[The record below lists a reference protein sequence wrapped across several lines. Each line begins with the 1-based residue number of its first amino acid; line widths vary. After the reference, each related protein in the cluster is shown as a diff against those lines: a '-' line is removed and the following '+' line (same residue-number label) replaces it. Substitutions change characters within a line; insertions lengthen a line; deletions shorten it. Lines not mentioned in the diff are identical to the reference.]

1 MANKSASPIYKRI
14 NSMDHLPIF
23 VNIRKKP
30 CIVIGGGDIALRKI
44 NLLLKAKAKVYC
56 LSPVFC
62 KGIKNLSKDGH
73 ITLINKS
80 FDQTDI
86 KDYSIII
93 AATDDKSVN
102 SLISSIA
109 QDKKIPVNVVD
120 SPELSSFIMP
130 SIVDRS
136 PLIIAVSS
144 SGKAPVLSRIIRA
157 KLETVI
163 PSAYG
168 TLAEIA
174 GEYRQKVKERF
185 LKIKDRRAFW
195 EATLSGVI
203 AEKVF
208 SGRITEAKEDIQRQL
223 DESVEMDLGEV
234 YLVGAGP
241 GDPDLLTFKALRLI
255 QQADVVL
262 YDRLV
267 SKGVMELVRRD
278 SQLIYVGKKGGS
290 DKSTKQV
297 DINDQLVELAKSGK
311 RVCRLKG
318 GDPFIFG
325 RGGEEIES
333 LSEHGIPFQVVPGI
347 TAALGCSSYAGIPL
361 THRDY
366 SQSCRF
372 VTAHLKNGTTNL
384 PWEEFIIDQQTIVFY
399 MALSGASYICE
410 KLMEYG
416 MDKDM
421 PIAIIEK
428 GTMPEQKVYISSLT
442 ELPDLL
448 EKEDIQ
454 APTLMIVGEV
464 VKLNEKLNWYG
475 N

>member
-1 MANKSASPIYKRI
+1 ME
-14 NSMDHLPIF
+14 HLPIF
-23 VNIRKKP
+23 INIKQKP
-30 CIVIGGGDIALRKI
+30 TLVVGGGDIALRKI
-44 NLLLKAKAKVYC
+44 NLLLKAQAKVDC
-56 LSPVFC
+56 LSPLFC
-62 KGIKNLSKDGH
+62 EDINNLFKDGQ
-73 ITLINKS
+73 ITLIKKS
-80 FDQTDI
+80 FEHTDI
-86 KDYSIII
+86 KDYSVII
-93 AATDDKSVN
+93 AATDDSSVN
-102 SLISSIA
+102 SSISSIA
-109 QDKKIPVNVVD
+109 HDKRIPVNVVD
-120 SPELSSFIMP
+120 SPDLSSFIMP

-136 PLIIAVSS
+136 PVIIAVSS
-144 SGKAPVLSRIIRA
+144 AGKAPVLARIIRA

-168 TLAEIA
+168 ILAEIA
-174 GEYRQKVKERF
+174 GEYRQRVKDRF
-185 LKIKDRRAFW
+185 SKIKDRRAFW
-195 EATLSGVI
+195 ETTFSGVI

-208 SGRITEAKEDIQRQL
+208 SGRISEAKDDIEKQL
-223 DESVEMDLGEV
+223 NDSVEMELGEV

-278 SQLIYVGKKGGS
+278 SELIYVGKKGGS
-290 DKSTKQV
+290 DKSTRQA
-297 DINDQLVELAKSGK
+297 DINDQLVTLAKSGK

-333 LSEHGIPFQVVPGI
+333 LSENGIPFQVVPGI
-347 TAALGCSSYAGIPL
+347 TAASGCSSYAGIPL

-399 MALSGASYICE
+399 MALSGANYICE
-410 KLMEYG
+410 KLLEHG

-442 ELPDLL
+442 ELPNLIA
-448 EKEDIQ
+448 KEDIH

-475 N
+475 T

>member
-1 MANKSASPIYKRI
+1 
-14 NSMDHLPIF
+14 MDHLPIF
-23 VNIRKKP
+23 INVRQNP
-30 CIVIGGGDIALRKI
+30 CLVIGGGDIAFRKI
-44 NLLLKAKAKVYC
+44 NLLIKAQAKVDC
-56 LSPVFC
+56 LSPLFC
-62 KGIKNLSKDGH
+62 EGITNLSQNGDVN
-73 ITLINKS
+73 LIQKRFES
-80 FDQTDI
+80 DDI
-86 KDYSIII
+86 KDYAIII
-93 AATDDKSVN
+93 ASTDDSSVN
-102 SLISSIA
+102 ALISKSA
-109 QDKKIPVNVVD
+109 KKARIPVNVVD

-136 PLIIAVSS
+136 PVIIAVSS
-144 SGKAPVLSRIIRA
+144 AGKAPVLS
-157 KLETVI
+157 
-163 PSAYG
+163 S
-168 TLAEIA
+168 EI
-174 GEYRQKVKERF
+174 E
-185 LKIKDRRAFW
+185 
-195 EATLSGVI
+195 
-203 AEKVF
+203 
-208 SGRITEAKEDIQRQL
+208 
-223 DESVEMDLGEV
+223 LGEV

-278 SQLIYVGKKGGS
+278 SELIYVGKKGGS
-290 DKSTKQV
+290 QESTRQI

-347 TAALGCSSYAGIPL
+347 TAASGCSSYAGIPL

-384 PWEEFIIDQQTIVFY
+384 PWDEFVIDQQTIVFY
-399 MALSGASYICE
+399 MALSGANYICQ
-410 KLMEYG
+410 KLMEHG

-442 ELPDLL
+442 KLPDLL
-448 EKEDIQ
+448 ATEDIH

-475 N
+475 T

>member
-1 MANKSASPIYKRI
+1 
-14 NSMDHLPIF
+14 
-23 VNIRKKP
+23 
-30 CIVIGGGDIALRKI
+30 
-44 NLLLKAKAKVYC
+44 
-56 LSPVFC
+56 
-62 KGIKNLSKDGH
+62 
-73 ITLINKS
+73 
-80 FDQTDI
+80 
-86 KDYSIII
+86 
-93 AATDDKSVN
+93 
-102 SLISSIA
+102 
-109 QDKKIPVNVVD
+109 
-120 SPELSSFIMP
+120 
-130 SIVDRS
+130 
-136 PLIIAVSS
+136 
-144 SGKAPVLSRIIRA
+144 
-157 KLETVI
+157 
-163 PSAYG
+163 
-168 TLAEIA
+168 
-174 GEYRQKVKERF
+174 F

-195 EATLSGVI
+195 EATFSGVI

-208 SGRITEAKEDIQRQL
+208 SGRIKEAKADIEKQL
-223 DESVEMDLGEV
+223 IDSVEMNLGEV

-278 SQLIYVGKKGGS
+278 SELIYVGKKGGS
-290 DKSTKQV
+290 DKSTRQI
-297 DINDQLVELAKSGK
+297 DINALLVDLAKSGK

-347 TAALGCSSYAGIPL
+347 TAASGCSSYAGIPL
-361 THRDY
+361 THRDF

-372 VTAHLKNGTTNL
+372 VTAHLKDGTTNL
-384 PWEEFIIDQQTIVFY
+384 PWEEFIVEQQTIVFY

-410 KLMEYG
+410 QLIAHG
-416 MDKDM
+416 MREEM

-428 GTMPEQKVYISSLT
+428 GTMPEQKVYITSLKD
-442 ELPDLL
+442 LPDLL
-448 EKEDIQ
+448 IKEDIN

-464 VKLNEKLNWYG
+464 VSLNEKLSWYG

>member
-1 MANKSASPIYKRI
+1 ME
-14 NSMDHLPIF
+14 HLPIF
-23 VNIRKKP
+23 INIKQKP
-30 CIVIGGGDIALRKI
+30 TLVVGGGDIALRKI
-44 NLLLKAKAKVYC
+44 NLLLKAQAKVDC
-56 LSPVFC
+56 LSPLFC
-62 KGIKNLSKDGH
+62 EDINSLFKEGH

-80 FDQTDI
+80 FEQTDI
-86 KDYSIII
+86 KDYSVII
-93 AATDDKSVN
+93 AATDDSSVN
-102 SLISSIA
+102 SSISSIA
-109 QDKKIPVNVVD
+109 HDKRIPVNVVD
-120 SPELSSFIMP
+120 SPDLSSFIMP

-136 PLIIAVSS
+136 PVIIAVSS
-144 SGKAPVLSRIIRA
+144 AGKAPVLARIIRA

-168 TLAEIA
+168 ILAEIA
-174 GEYRQKVKERF
+174 GDYRQKAKDRF
-185 LKIKDRRAFW
+185 SKIKDRRAFW
-195 EATLSGVI
+195 EATFSGVI

-208 SGRITEAKEDIQRQL
+208 SGRISEAKDDIEKQL
-223 DESVEMDLGEV
+223 NDSVEMELGEV

-278 SQLIYVGKKGGS
+278 SELIYVGKKGGS
-290 DKSTKQV
+290 DKSTRQA
-297 DINDQLVELAKSGK
+297 DINDQLVTLAKSGK

-333 LSEHGIPFQVVPGI
+333 LSENGIPFQVVPGI
-347 TAALGCSSYAGIPL
+347 TAASGCSSYAGIPL

-399 MALSGASYICE
+399 MALSGANYICE
-410 KLMEYG
+410 KLLEHG

-442 ELPDLL
+442 ELPNLIA
-448 EKEDIQ
+448 KEDIH

>member
-1 MANKSASPIYKRI
+1 
-14 NSMDHLPIF
+14 MDHLPIF
-23 VNIRKKP
+23 INVRQNP
-30 CIVIGGGDIALRKI
+30 CLVIGGGDIALRKI
-44 NLLLKAKAKVYC
+44 NLLIKAQAKVDC
-56 LSPVFC
+56 LSPLFC
-62 KGIKNLSKDGH
+62 EGITNLSQSGDVN
-73 ITLINKS
+73 LIQKRFES
-80 FDQTDI
+80 DDI
-86 KDYSIII
+86 KDYAIII
-93 AATDDKSVN
+93 ASTDDSSVN
-102 SLISSIA
+102 ALISKSA
-109 QDKKIPVNVVD
+109 KKARIPVNVVD

-136 PLIIAVSS
+136 PVIIAVSS
-144 SGKAPVLSRIIRA
+144 AGKAPVLSRMIRA

-168 TLAEIA
+168 VLAEIA
-174 GEYRQKVKERF
+174 GEYRQKVKDRF
-185 LKIKDRRAFW
+185 SKIKDRRAFW
-195 EATLSGVI
+195 EFIFSGVI

-208 SGRITEAKEDIQRQL
+208 SGRINEAKNDIDKQL
-223 DESVEMDLGEV
+223 KQASQMELGEV

-278 SQLIYVGKKGGS
+278 SELIYVGKKGGS
-290 DKSTKQV
+290 QESTRQI

-347 TAALGCSSYAGIPL
+347 TAASGCSSYAGIPL

-384 PWEEFIIDQQTIVFY
+384 PWDEFVIDQQTIVFY
-399 MALSGASYICE
+399 MALSGANYICQ
-410 KLMEYG
+410 KLMEHG

-442 ELPDLL
+442 KLPDLL
-448 EKEDIQ
+448 ATEDIH

-475 N
+475 T

>member
-1 MANKSASPIYKRI
+1 ME
-14 NSMDHLPIF
+14 HLPIF
-23 VNIRKKP
+23 INLKQKP
-30 CIVIGGGDIALRKI
+30 VLVVGGGDIALRKI
-44 NLLLKAKAKVYC
+44 NLLIKAQASVNC
-56 LSPVFC
+56 LSPLFC
-62 KGIKNLSKDGH
+62 DGIASLSADKSVNLIQKIFEPDDIKN
-73 ITLINKS
+73 
-80 FDQTDI
+80 
-86 KDYSIII
+86 YSIII
-93 AATDDKSVN
+93 ASTDDSLVN
-102 SLISSIA
+102 SSISELA
-109 QDKKIPVNVVD
+109 KKANIPVNVVD

-136 PLIIAVSS
+136 PVIIAVSS
-144 SGKAPVLSRIIRA
+144 AGKAPVLARIIRA

-168 TLAEIA
+168 LLAEIA
-174 GEYRQKVKERF
+174 GEYRQKVKNRF
-185 LKIKDRRAFW
+185 SNIKDRRAFW
-195 EATLSGVI
+195 ESAFSGVI

-208 SGRITEAKEDIQRQL
+208 SGRINEARGDIEEQL
-223 DESVEMDLGEV
+223 ENSVEIDLGEV

-278 SQLIYVGKKGGS
+278 SELIYVGKKGGS
-290 DKSTKQV
+290 DESTRQE
-297 DINDQLVELAKSGK
+297 DINEQLVKLAKSGK

-347 TAALGCSSYAGIPL
+347 TAASGCSSYAGIPL

-384 PWEEFIIDQQTIVFY
+384 PWEEFVIDQQTIVFY
-399 MALSGASYICE
+399 MALSGANYICQ
-410 KLMEYG
+410 KLMEHG
-416 MDKDM
+416 MDKNM

-442 ELPDLL
+442 KLPDLL
-448 EKEDIQ
+448 AKENIH

-475 N
+475 D

>member
-1 MANKSASPIYKRI
+1 
-14 NSMDHLPIF
+14 MDHLPIF
-23 VNIRKKP
+23 INIRKKP

-44 NLLLKAKAKVYC
+44 NLLLKAQAKVDC
-56 LSPVFC
+56 LSPSFSR
-62 KGIKNLSKDGH
+62 GIKKLSKNAQ
-73 ITLINKS
+73 IRLINKS
-80 FDQTDI
+80 FEETDI

-93 AATDDKSVN
+93 AATDDSSVN
-102 SLISSIA
+102 SSISAIA
-109 QDKKIPVNVVD
+109 LDKKIPVNVVD

-168 TLAEIA
+168 ILADIA
-174 GEYRQKVKERF
+174 GEYRQKVKDRF
-185 LKIKDRRAFW
+185 STIKDRRIFW
-195 EATLSGVI
+195 EAVFSGVI

-208 SGRITEAKEDIQRQL
+208 SGRISEAKEDIQRQL
-223 DESVEMDLGEV
+223 DDSVEMDLGEV

-278 SQLIYVGKKGGS
+278 SELIYVGKKGGS

-347 TAALGCSSYAGIPL
+347 TAASGCSSYAGIPL

-399 MALSGASYICE
+399 MALSGANYICE

-428 GTMPEQKVYISSLT
+428 GTMPEQKVYISSLI

-448 EKEDIQ
+448 EREDIH

>member
-1 MANKSASPIYKRI
+1 ME
-14 NSMDHLPIF
+14 HLPIF
-23 VNIRKKP
+23 INIKQKP
-30 CIVIGGGDIALRKI
+30 TLVVGGGDIALRKI
-44 NLLLKAKAKVYC
+44 NLLLKAKAKVDC
-56 LSPVFC
+56 LSPLFC
-62 KGIKNLSKDGH
+62 EDINTLFKDGY
-73 ITLINKS
+73 IKLIKKS
-80 FDQTDI
+80 FEQADI
-86 KDYSIII
+86 KDYSVII
-93 AATDDKSVN
+93 AATDDSSVN

-109 QDKKIPVNVVD
+109 HDKRIPVNVVD
-120 SPELSSFIMP
+120 SPALSSFIMP

-136 PLIIAVSS
+136 PVIIAVSS
-144 SGKAPVLSRIIRA
+144 AGKAPVLARIIRA

-163 PSAYG
+163 PSSYG
-168 TLAEIA
+168 ILAEIA
-174 GEYRQKVKERF
+174 GEYRQRVKDRF
-185 LKIKDRRAFW
+185 SQIKERRAFW
-195 EATLSGVI
+195 ETAFSGVI

-208 SGRITEAKEDIQRQL
+208 SGRINEAKDDIEKQL
-223 DESVEMDLGEV
+223 NDSVEMDLGEV

-278 SQLIYVGKKGGS
+278 SELIYVGKKGGS
-290 DKSTKQV
+290 DKSTRQS
-297 DINDQLVELAKSGK
+297 DINDQLVKLAQSGK

-333 LSEHGIPFQVVPGI
+333 LSENGIPFQVVPGI
-347 TAALGCSSYAGIPL
+347 TAASGCSSYAGIPL

-372 VTAHLKNGTTNL
+372 VTAHLKNGKTNL
-384 PWEEFIIDQQTIVFY
+384 PWDEFIVDQQTIVFY
-399 MALSGASYICE
+399 MALTGANYICE
-410 KLMEYG
+410 KLMEHG
-416 MDKDM
+416 MHKDM
-421 PIAIIEK
+421 PIAIIER
-428 GTMPEQKVYISSLT
+428 GTMPKQKVYISSLT
-442 ELPDLL
+442 KLPDLL
-448 EKEDIQ
+448 AKEDIH

>member
-1 MANKSASPIYKRI
+1 ME
-14 NSMDHLPIF
+14 HLPIF
-23 VNIRKKP
+23 INIKQKP
-30 CIVIGGGDIALRKI
+30 TLVVGGGDIALRKI
-44 NLLLKAKAKVYC
+44 NLLLKAKAKVDC
-56 LSPVFC
+56 LSPLFC
-62 KGIKNLSKDGH
+62 EDINTLFKDGY
-73 ITLINKS
+73 IKLIKKS
-80 FDQTDI
+80 FEQADI
-86 KDYSIII
+86 KDYSVII
-93 AATDDKSVN
+93 AATDDSLVN

-109 QDKKIPVNVVD
+109 HDKRIPVNVVD
-120 SPELSSFIMP
+120 SPALSSFIIP

-136 PLIIAVSS
+136 PVIIAVSS
-144 SGKAPVLSRIIRA
+144 AGKAPVLARIIRA

-163 PSAYG
+163 PSSYG
-168 TLAEIA
+168 ILAEIA
-174 GEYRQKVKERF
+174 GEYRQRV
-185 LKIKDRRAFW
+185 KDRFSQIRDRRTFW
-195 EATLSGVI
+195 EATFSGVI

-208 SGRITEAKEDIQRQL
+208 SGRINEAKNDIEKQL
-223 DESVEMDLGEV
+223 NDSVEMELGEV

-278 SQLIYVGKKGGS
+278 SELIYVGKKGGS
-290 DKSTKQV
+290 DKSTRQV
-297 DINDQLVELAKSGK
+297 DINNQLVELAKSGK

-333 LSEHGIPFQVVPGI
+333 LSEHNIPFQVVPGI
-347 TAALGCSSYAGIPL
+347 TAASGCSSYAGIPL

-372 VTAHLKNGTTNL
+372 VTAHLKDGTTDL
-384 PWEEFIIDQQTIVFY
+384 PWDELIVDQQTIVFY
-399 MALSGASYICE
+399 MALSGANYICE
-410 KLMEYG
+410 KLMEHG
-416 MDKDM
+416 MNKDM

-448 EKEDIQ
+448 AKEDIH

>member
-1 MANKSASPIYKRI
+1 ME
-14 NSMDHLPIF
+14 HLPIF
-23 VNIRKKP
+23 INIKQKP
-30 CIVIGGGDIALRKI
+30 TLVVGGGDIALRKI
-44 NLLLKAKAKVYC
+44 NLLLKAKAKVDC
-56 LSPVFC
+56 LSPLFC
-62 KGIKNLSKDGH
+62 EDINTLFKDGY
-73 ITLINKS
+73 IKLIKKS
-80 FDQTDI
+80 FEQADI
-86 KDYSIII
+86 KDYSVII
-93 AATDDKSVN
+93 AATDDSLVN

-109 QDKKIPVNVVD
+109 HDKRIPVNVVD
-120 SPELSSFIMP
+120 SPALSSFIMP

-136 PLIIAVSS
+136 PVIIAVSS
-144 SGKAPVLSRIIRA
+144 AGKAPVLARIIRA

-163 PSAYG
+163 PSSYG
-168 TLAEIA
+168 ILAEIA
-174 GEYRQKVKERF
+174 GEYRQRVKDRF
-185 LKIKDRRAFW
+185 SQIKDRRAFW
-195 EATLSGVI
+195 ETAFSGVI

-208 SGRITEAKEDIQRQL
+208 SGRINEAKNDIEKQL
-223 DESVEMDLGEV
+223 NDSVEMELGEV

-278 SQLIYVGKKGGS
+278 SELIYVGKKGGS
-290 DKSTKQV
+290 DKSTRQV
-297 DINDQLVELAKSGK
+297 DINNQLVELAKSGK

-333 LSEHGIPFQVVPGI
+333 LSEHNIPFQVVPGI
-347 TAALGCSSYAGIPL
+347 TAASGCSSYSGIPL

-372 VTAHLKNGTTNL
+372 VTAHLKDGTTDL
-384 PWEEFIIDQQTIVFY
+384 PWDELIVDQQTIVFY
-399 MALSGASYICE
+399 MALSGANYICE
-410 KLMEYG
+410 KLMEHG
-416 MDKDM
+416 MNKDM

-448 EKEDIQ
+448 AKEDIH

>member
-1 MANKSASPIYKRI
+1 ME
-14 NSMDHLPIF
+14 HLPIF
-23 VNIRKKP
+23 INLKQKP
-30 CIVIGGGDIALRKI
+30 VLVVGGGDIALRKI
-44 NLLLKAKAKVYC
+44 NLLIKAQASVNC
-56 LSPVFC
+56 LSPLFC
-62 KGIKNLSKDGH
+62 DGIASLSADKSVNLIQKSFEPDDIKN
-73 ITLINKS
+73 
-80 FDQTDI
+80 
-86 KDYSIII
+86 YSIII
-93 AATDDKSVN
+93 ASTDDSLVN
-102 SLISSIA
+102 SSISELA
-109 QDKKIPVNVVD
+109 KKANIPVNVVD

-136 PLIIAVSS
+136 PVIIAVSS
-144 SGKAPVLSRIIRA
+144 AGKAPVLARIIRA

-168 TLAEIA
+168 LLAEIA
-174 GEYRQKVKERF
+174 GEYRQKVKNRF
-185 LKIKDRRAFW
+185 SNIKDRRAFW
-195 EATLSGVI
+195 ESAFSGVI

-208 SGRITEAKEDIQRQL
+208 SGRINEARSHIEEQLENSVDI
-223 DESVEMDLGEV
+223 DLGEV

-278 SQLIYVGKKGGS
+278 SELIYVGKKGGS
-290 DKSTKQV
+290 DESTRQE
-297 DINDQLVELAKSGK
+297 DINEQLVKLAKSGK

-347 TAALGCSSYAGIPL
+347 TAASGCSSYAGIPL

-384 PWEEFIIDQQTIVFY
+384 PWEEFVIDQQTIVFY
-399 MALSGASYICE
+399 MALSGANYICQ
-410 KLMEYG
+410 KLMEHG
-416 MDKDM
+416 MDKNM

-442 ELPDLL
+442 KLPDLL
-448 EKEDIQ
+448 AKENIH

-475 N
+475 D

>member
-1 MANKSASPIYKRI
+1 ME
-14 NSMDHLPIF
+14 HLPIF
-23 VNIRKKP
+23 INLKQKP
-30 CIVIGGGDIALRKI
+30 VLVVGGGDIALRKI
-44 NLLLKAKAKVYC
+44 NLLIKAQASVNC
-56 LSPVFC
+56 LSPLFC
-62 KGIKNLSKDGH
+62 DGIASLS
-73 ITLINKS
+73 
-80 FDQTDI
+80 
-86 KDYSIII
+86 
-93 AATDDKSVN
+93 ADKSVN
-102 SLISSIA
+102 LIQKSFEPDDIKNYSLIIASTDDSLVNSSISELA
-109 QDKKIPVNVVD
+109 KKANIPVNVVD

-136 PLIIAVSS
+136 PVIIAVSS
-144 SGKAPVLSRIIRA
+144 AGKAPVLARIIRA

-163 PSAYG
+163 PNAYG
-168 TLAEIA
+168 LLAEIA
-174 GEYRQKVKERF
+174 GEYRQKVKNRF
-185 LKIKDRRAFW
+185 SNIKDRRAFW
-195 EATLSGVI
+195 ESAFSGVI

-208 SGRITEAKEDIQRQL
+208 SGRINEARGDIEEQL
-223 DESVEMDLGEV
+223 ENSVEIDLGEV

-262 YDRLV
+262 YDRRV

-278 SQLIYVGKKGGS
+278 SELIYVGKKGGS
-290 DKSTKQV
+290 DESTRQE
-297 DINDQLVELAKSGK
+297 DINEQLVKLAKSGK

-347 TAALGCSSYAGIPL
+347 TAASGCSSYAGIPL

-384 PWEEFIIDQQTIVFY
+384 PWEEFVIDQQTIVFY
-399 MALSGASYICE
+399 MALSGANYICQ
-410 KLMEYG
+410 KLMEHG
-416 MDKDM
+416 MDKNM

-442 ELPDLL
+442 KLPGLL
-448 EKEDIQ
+448 AKENIH
-454 APTLMIVGEV
+454 APTLIIVGEV

>member
-1 MANKSASPIYKRI
+1 
-14 NSMDHLPIF
+14 MDHLPIF
-23 VNIRKKP
+23 INIRKKP

-44 NLLLKAKAKVYC
+44 NLLLKAKAKVDC
-56 LSPVFC
+56 LSPLFC

-93 AATDDKSVN
+93 AATDDSSVN
-102 SLISSIA
+102 SSISAIA
-109 QDKKIPVNVVD
+109 QVKKIPVNVVD

-168 TLAEIA
+168 ILADIA
-174 GEYRQKVKERF
+174 GEYRQKVKDRF
-185 LKIKDRRAFW
+185 STIKDRRAFW
-195 EATLSGVI
+195 EAVFSGVI

-208 SGRITEAKEDIQRQL
+208 SGRISEAKEDIQRQL
-223 DESVEMDLGEV
+223 DDSVEMDLGEV

-278 SQLIYVGKKGGS
+278 SELIYVGKKGGS

-347 TAALGCSSYAGIPL
+347 TAASGCSSYAGIPL

-399 MALSGASYICE
+399 MALSGANYICE
-410 KLMEYG
+410 KLMEHG

-428 GTMPEQKVYISSLT
+428 GTMPEQKVYISSLI

-448 EKEDIQ
+448 EREDIH

>member
-1 MANKSASPIYKRI
+1 
-14 NSMDHLPIF
+14 MDHLPIF
-23 VNIRKKP
+23 INIRKKP

-44 NLLLKAKAKVYC
+44 NLLLKAKAKVDC
-56 LSPVFC
+56 LSPLFC
-62 KGIKNLSKDGH
+62 KGIKNLSENGH

-109 QDKKIPVNVVD
+109 QDKKILVNVVD

-168 TLAEIA
+168 ILADIA
-174 GEYRQKVKERF
+174 GEYRQKVKDRF
-185 LKIKDRRAFW
+185 STIKDRRAFW
-195 EATLSGVI
+195 EAVFSGVI

-208 SGRITEAKEDIQRQL
+208 SGRISEAKEDIQRQL
-223 DESVEMDLGEV
+223 DDSVEMDLGEV

-241 GDPDLLTFKALRLI
+241 GDADLLTFKALRLI

-278 SQLIYVGKKGGS
+278 SELIYVGKKGGS

-297 DINDQLVELAKSGK
+297 DINDQLVELAKTGK

-347 TAALGCSSYAGIPL
+347 TAASGCSSYAGIPL

-399 MALSGASYICE
+399 MALSGANYICK
-410 KLMEYG
+410 KLMEHG

-428 GTMPEQKVYISSLT
+428 GTMPEQKIYISSLT
-442 ELPDLL
+442 ALPDLL
-448 EKEDIQ
+448 AKEDIH

>member
-1 MANKSASPIYKRI
+1 
-14 NSMDHLPIF
+14 MDHLPIF
-23 VNIRKKP
+23 INIRKKP

-44 NLLLKAKAKVYC
+44 NLLLKAQAKVDC
-56 LSPVFC
+56 LSPSFSRD
-62 KGIKNLSKDGH
+62 IKNLSKDGH

-93 AATDDKSVN
+93 AATDDSSVN
-102 SLISSIA
+102 SSISAIA
-109 QDKKIPVNVVD
+109 QVKKIPVNVVD

-168 TLAEIA
+168 ILADIA
-174 GEYRQKVKERF
+174 GEYRQKVKDRF
-185 LKIKDRRAFW
+185 STIKDRRAFW
-195 EATLSGVI
+195 EAVFSGVI

-208 SGRITEAKEDIQRQL
+208 SGRISEAKEDIQRQL
-223 DESVEMDLGEV
+223 DDSVEMDLGEV

-278 SQLIYVGKKGGS
+278 SELIYVGKKGGS

-347 TAALGCSSYAGIPL
+347 TAASGCSSYAGIPL

-399 MALSGASYICE
+399 MALSGAKYICE
-410 KLMEYG
+410 KLMEHG

-428 GTMPEQKVYISSLT
+428 GTMPEQKVYISSLI

-448 EKEDIQ
+448 EREDIH

>member
-1 MANKSASPIYKRI
+1 ME
-14 NSMDHLPIF
+14 HLPIF
-23 VNIRKKP
+23 INLKQKP
-30 CIVIGGGDIALRKI
+30 VLVVGGGDIALRKI
-44 NLLLKAKAKVYC
+44 NLLIKAQASVNC
-56 LSPVFC
+56 LSPLFC
-62 KGIKNLSKDGH
+62 DGIASLS
-73 ITLINKS
+73 
-80 FDQTDI
+80 
-86 KDYSIII
+86 
-93 AATDDKSVN
+93 ADKSVN
-102 SLISSIA
+102 LIQKSFEPDDIKNYSLIIASTDDSLVNSSISELA
-109 QDKKIPVNVVD
+109 KKANIPVNVVD

-136 PLIIAVSS
+136 PVIIAVSS
-144 SGKAPVLSRIIRA
+144 AGKAPVLARIIRA

-168 TLAEIA
+168 LLAEIA
-174 GEYRQKVKERF
+174 GEYRQKVKNRF
-185 LKIKDRRAFW
+185 SNIKDRRAFW
-195 EATLSGVI
+195 ESAFSGVI

-208 SGRITEAKEDIQRQL
+208 SGRINEARGDIEEQL
-223 DESVEMDLGEV
+223 ENSVEIDLGEV

-278 SQLIYVGKKGGS
+278 SELIYVGKKGGS
-290 DKSTKQV
+290 DESTRQE
-297 DINDQLVELAKSGK
+297 DINEQLVKLAKSGK

-333 LSEHGIPFQVVPGI
+333 LSEHGIQFQVVPGI
-347 TAALGCSSYAGIPL
+347 TAASGCSSYSGIPL

-384 PWEEFIIDQQTIVFY
+384 PWEEFVIDQQTIVFY
-399 MALSGASYICE
+399 MALSGANYICQ
-410 KLMEYG
+410 KLMEHG
-416 MDKDM
+416 MDKNM

-442 ELPDLL
+442 KLPDLL
-448 EKEDIQ
+448 AKENIH

-475 N
+475 D

>member
-1 MANKSASPIYKRI
+1 ME
-14 NSMDHLPIF
+14 HLPIF
-23 VNIRKKP
+23 INIKQKP
-30 CIVIGGGDIALRKI
+30 TLVVGGGDIALRKI
-44 NLLLKAKAKVYC
+44 NLLLKAQAKVDC
-56 LSPVFC
+56 LSPLFC
-62 KGIKNLSKDGH
+62 EDINSLFKEGH

-80 FDQTDI
+80 FEQTDI
-86 KDYSIII
+86 KDYSVII
-93 AATDDKSVN
+93 AATDDSSVN
-102 SLISSIA
+102 SSISSIA
-109 QDKKIPVNVVD
+109 HDKRIPVNVVD
-120 SPELSSFIMP
+120 SPDLSSFIMP

-136 PLIIAVSS
+136 PVIIAVSS
-144 SGKAPVLSRIIRA
+144 AGKAPVLARIIRA

-168 TLAEIA
+168 ILAEIA
-174 GEYRQKVKERF
+174 GDYRQKAKDRF
-185 LKIKDRRAFW
+185 SKIKDRRAFW
-195 EATLSGVI
+195 EATFSGVI

-208 SGRITEAKEDIQRQL
+208 SGRISEAKDDIEKQL
-223 DESVEMDLGEV
+223 NDSVEMKLGEV

-278 SQLIYVGKKGGS
+278 SEIIYVGKKGGS
-290 DKSTKQV
+290 DKSTRQA
-297 DINDQLVELAKSGK
+297 DINDQLVTLAKSGK

-333 LSEHGIPFQVVPGI
+333 LSENGIPFQVVPGI
-347 TAALGCSSYAGIPL
+347 TAASGCSSYAGIPL

-384 PWEEFIIDQQTIVFY
+384 PWDEFIIDQQTIVFY
-399 MALSGASYICE
+399 MALSGANYICE
-410 KLMEYG
+410 KLMEHG

-442 ELPDLL
+442 ELPNLIA
-448 EKEDIQ
+448 KEDIH

>member
-1 MANKSASPIYKRI
+1 
-14 NSMDHLPIF
+14 MDHLPIF
-23 VNIRKKP
+23 INIRKKP
-30 CIVIGGGDIALRKI
+30 CIVIGGGDVALRKI
-44 NLLLKAKAKVYC
+44 NLLLKAQAKVIC
-56 LSPVFC
+56 LSSLFC

-93 AATDDKSVN
+93 AATDDSSVN
-102 SLISSIA
+102 SSISAIA
-109 QDKKIPVNVVD
+109 QVKKIPVNVVD

-144 SGKAPVLSRIIRA
+144 SGKAPVLSRMIRA

-168 TLAEIA
+168 ILADIA
-174 GEYRQKVKERF
+174 GEYRQKVKDRF
-185 LKIKDRRAFW
+185 STIKDRRAFW
-195 EATLSGVI
+195 EAVFSGVI

-208 SGRITEAKEDIQRQL
+208 SGRISEAKKDIHRKL
-223 DESVEMDLGEV
+223 DDSVEMDLGEV

-278 SQLIYVGKKGGS
+278 SELIYVGKKGGS
-290 DKSTKQV
+290 DKSTRQV

-347 TAALGCSSYAGIPL
+347 TAASGCSSYAGIPL

-372 VTAHLKNGTTNL
+372 VTAHLKNGTTKL

-399 MALSGASYICE
+399 MALSGAKYICE
-410 KLMEYG
+410 KLMEHG

-428 GTMPEQKVYISSLT
+428 GTMPEQKVYISSLI

-448 EKEDIQ
+448 EREDIH

>member
-1 MANKSASPIYKRI
+1 
-14 NSMDHLPIF
+14 MDHLPIF
-23 VNIRKKP
+23 INIRKKP

-44 NLLLKAKAKVYC
+44 NLLLKAQAKVIC
-56 LSPVFC
+56 LSPLFC

-93 AATDDKSVN
+93 AATDDSSVN
-102 SLISSIA
+102 SSISAIA
-109 QDKKIPVNVVD
+109 QVKKIPVNVVD

-168 TLAEIA
+168 ILADIA
-174 GEYRQKVKERF
+174 GEYRQKVKDRF
-185 LKIKDRRAFW
+185 STIKDRRAFW
-195 EATLSGVI
+195 EAVFSGVI

-208 SGRITEAKEDIQRQL
+208 SGRISEAKEDIQRQL
-223 DESVEMDLGEV
+223 DDSVEMDLGEV

-278 SQLIYVGKKGGS
+278 SELIYVGKKGGS

-347 TAALGCSSYAGIPL
+347 TAASGCSSYAGIPL

-399 MALSGASYICE
+399 MALSGANYICE

-428 GTMPEQKVYISSLT
+428 GTMPEQKVYISSLI
-442 ELPDLL
+442 ELPALL
-448 EKEDIQ
+448 EREDIH

>member
-1 MANKSASPIYKRI
+1 
-14 NSMDHLPIF
+14 MDHLPIF
-23 VNIRKKP
+23 INIRQRP
-30 CIVIGGGDIALRKI
+30 CLVIGGGDIALRKI
-44 NLLLKAKAKVYC
+44 NLLIKAQAKVDC
-56 LSPVFC
+56 LSPLFC
-62 KGIKNLSKDGH
+62 EGITNLSQNGDVN
-73 ITLINKS
+73 LIQKRFES
-80 FDQTDI
+80 DDI
-86 KDYSIII
+86 KDYAIII
-93 AATDDKSVN
+93 ASTDDSSVN
-102 SLISSIA
+102 ALISKSA
-109 QDKKIPVNVVD
+109 KKARIPVNVVD

-136 PLIIAVSS
+136 PVIIAVSS
-144 SGKAPVLSRIIRA
+144 AGKAPVLSRMIRA

-168 TLAEIA
+168 VLAEIA
-174 GEYRQKVKERF
+174 GEYRQKVKDRF
-185 LKIKDRRAFW
+185 SKIKDRRAFW
-195 EATLSGVI
+195 ESIFSGVI

-208 SGRITEAKEDIQRQL
+208 SGRINEAKDDIEKQL
-223 DESVEMDLGEV
+223 KQAFQMELGEV

-278 SQLIYVGKKGGS
+278 SELIYVGKKGGS
-290 DKSTKQV
+290 QESTRQI

-347 TAALGCSSYAGIPL
+347 TAASGCSSYAGIPL

-384 PWEEFIIDQQTIVFY
+384 PWDEFVIDQQTIVFY
-399 MALSGASYICE
+399 MALSGATYICQ
-410 KLMEYG
+410 KLMEHG

-442 ELPDLL
+442 KLPDLL
-448 EKEDIQ
+448 ATEDIH

>member
-1 MANKSASPIYKRI
+1 
-14 NSMDHLPIF
+14 MDHLPIF
-23 VNIRKKP
+23 INIRKKP

-44 NLLLKAKAKVYC
+44 NLLLKAQAKVDC
-56 LSPVFC
+56 LSPSFSRD
-62 KGIKNLSKDGH
+62 IKNLSKDGH

-93 AATDDKSVN
+93 AATDDSSVN
-102 SLISSIA
+102 SSISAIA
-109 QDKKIPVNVVD
+109 QVKKIPVNVVD

-168 TLAEIA
+168 ILADIA
-174 GEYRQKVKERF
+174 GEYRQKVKDRF
-185 LKIKDRRAFW
+185 STIKDRRAFW
-195 EATLSGVI
+195 EAVFSGVI

-208 SGRITEAKEDIQRQL
+208 SGRISEAKEDIQRQL
-223 DESVEMDLGEV
+223 DDSVEMDLGEV

-278 SQLIYVGKKGGS
+278 SELIYVGKKGGS
-290 DKSTKQV
+290 DKSTRQV

-347 TAALGCSSYAGIPL
+347 TAASGCSSYAGIPL

-399 MALSGASYICE
+399 MALSGAKYICE
-410 KLMEYG
+410 KLMEHG

-428 GTMPEQKVYISSLT
+428 GTMPEQKVYISSLI

-448 EKEDIQ
+448 EREDIH

>member
-1 MANKSASPIYKRI
+1 
-14 NSMDHLPIF
+14 MDHLPIF
-23 VNIRKKP
+23 INVRQNP
-30 CIVIGGGDIALRKI
+30 CLVIGGGDIALRKI
-44 NLLLKAKAKVYC
+44 NLLIKAQAKVDC
-56 LSPVFC
+56 LSPLFC
-62 KGIKNLSKDGH
+62 EGITHLSQNGDVNLIQKRFESD
-73 ITLINKS
+73 
-80 FDQTDI
+80 DI
-86 KDYSIII
+86 KDYAIII
-93 AATDDKSVN
+93 ASTDDSSVN
-102 SLISSIA
+102 ALISKSA
-109 QDKKIPVNVVD
+109 KKARIPVNVVD

-136 PLIIAVSS
+136 PVIIAVSS
-144 SGKAPVLSRIIRA
+144 AGRAPVLARIIRA

-168 TLAEIA
+168 VLAEIA
-174 GEYRQKVKERF
+174 GEYRQKVKDRF
-185 LKIKDRRAFW
+185 SKIKDRRAFW
-195 EATLSGVI
+195 EFIFSGVI

-208 SGRITEAKEDIQRQL
+208 SGRINEAKDDIERQL
-223 DESVEMDLGEV
+223 NQASQMELGEV

-278 SQLIYVGKKGGS
+278 SELIYVGKKGGS
-290 DKSTKQV
+290 QESTRQI

-347 TAALGCSSYAGIPL
+347 TAASGCSSYAGIPL

-384 PWEEFIIDQQTIVFY
+384 PWDEFVIDQQTIVFY
-399 MALSGASYICE
+399 MALSGANYICQ
-410 KLMEYG
+410 KLMEHG

-442 ELPDLL
+442 KLPDLL
-448 EKEDIQ
+448 ATEDIH

-464 VKLNEKLNWYG
+464 VKLNEELNWYG
-475 N
+475 T

>member
-1 MANKSASPIYKRI
+1 
-14 NSMDHLPIF
+14 MDHLPIF
-23 VNIRKKP
+23 INIRQRP
-30 CIVIGGGDIALRKI
+30 CLVIGGGDIALRKI
-44 NLLLKAKAKVYC
+44 NLLIKAQAKVDC
-56 LSPVFC
+56 LSPLFC
-62 KGIKNLSKDGH
+62 EGIINLSKNGNVN
-73 ITLINKS
+73 LINKS
-80 FDQTDI
+80 FEPDDM
-86 KDYSIII
+86 KDYAIII
-93 AATDDKSVN
+93 ASTDDSSVN
-102 SLISSIA
+102 SLISQLA
-109 QDKKIPVNVVD
+109 KHAKIPVNVVD

-136 PLIIAVSS
+136 PVIIAVSS
-144 SGKAPVLSRIIRA
+144 AGKAPVLARLIRA

-168 TLAEIA
+168 VLAEIA
-174 GEYRQKVKERF
+174 GEYRQKVKDRF
-185 LKIKDRRAFW
+185 ANIKDRRAFW
-195 EATLSGVI
+195 ESTFSGVI

-208 SGRITEAKEDIQRQL
+208 SGRIDEAKDDIDMQL
-223 DESVEMDLGEV
+223 KNAVEMELGEV

-255 QQADVVL
+255 QQADVIL

-267 SKGVMELVRRD
+267 SELVMELVRRD
-278 SQLIYVGKKGGS
+278 SELIYVGKKGGS
-290 DKSTKQV
+290 DKSTRQI
-297 DINDQLVELAKSGK
+297 DINEKLIELAKAGK

-333 LSEHGIPFQVVPGI
+333 LSEHAIPFQVVPGI
-347 TAALGCSSYAGIPL
+347 TAASGCSSYAGIPL

-399 MALSGASYICE
+399 MALSGANYICE
-410 KLMEYG
+410 KLMEHG

-442 ELPDLL
+442 ALPDLL
-448 EKEDIQ
+448 AKEDIH

-475 N
+475 S

>member
-1 MANKSASPIYKRI
+1 
-14 NSMDHLPIF
+14 MDHLPIF
-23 VNIRKKP
+23 INLRQKP
-30 CIVIGGGDIALRKI
+30 SLVVGGGDVALRKI
-44 NLLLKAKAKVYC
+44 NLLLKAQASITCV
-56 LSPVFC
+56 SPVFC
-62 KGIKNLSKDGH
+62 DGLNDLAKENVLNLVKKNFEAS
-73 ITLINKS
+73 
-80 FDQTDI
+80 DI
-86 KDYSIII
+86 SEYSVIIS
-93 AATDDKSVN
+93 ATNDAKVN
-102 SLISSIA
+102 SEVSRLA
-109 QDKKIPVNVVD
+109 HKLRIPVNVVD
-120 SPELSSFIMP
+120 SPDLSSFIMP

-136 PLIIAVSS
+136 PVVIAVSS
-144 SGKAPVLSRIIRA
+144 AGKAPVLARIIRA
-157 KLETVI
+157 KLETII

-174 GEYRQKVKERF
+174 GEYRQRVKDRF
-185 LKIKDRRAFW
+185 SNIKDRRTFW
-195 EATLSGVI
+195 EATFSGVI

-208 SGRITEAKEDIQRQL
+208 SGRIVEAKADIEKQL
-223 DESVEMDLGEV
+223 KDSVELSMGEV

-278 SQLIYVGKKGGS
+278 SELIYVGKKGGS
-290 DKSTKQV
+290 DESTRQI

-325 RGGEEIES
+325 RGGEEIET
-333 LSEHGIPFQVVPGI
+333 LSENGISFQVVPGI
-347 TAALGCSSYAGIPL
+347 TAASGCSSYAGIPL

-372 VTAHLKNGTTNL
+372 VTAHLKNGTSNL
-384 PWEEFIIDQQTIVFY
+384 PWKELVVEQQTIVFY
-399 MALSGASYICE
+399 MALSGANHICE
-410 KLMEYG
+410 QLIAHG
-416 MDKDM
+416 MRKEM

-428 GTMPEQKVYISSLT
+428 GTMPEQKVYITTLLA
-442 ELPDLL
+442 LPDLL
-448 EKEDIQ
+448 IKEDIH

-475 N
+475 HLKN

>member
-1 MANKSASPIYKRI
+1 ME
-14 NSMDHLPIF
+14 HLPIF
-23 VNIRKKP
+23 INLKQKP
-30 CIVIGGGDIALRKI
+30 VLVVGGGGIALRKI
-44 NLLLKAKAKVYC
+44 NLLIKAQASVNC
-56 LSPVFC
+56 LSPLFC
-62 KGIKNLSKDGH
+62 DGIASLSADKSVNLIQKSFEPDDIKN
-73 ITLINKS
+73 
-80 FDQTDI
+80 
-86 KDYSIII
+86 YSIII
-93 AATDDKSVN
+93 ASTDDSLVN
-102 SLISSIA
+102 SSISELA
-109 QDKKIPVNVVD
+109 KKANIPVNVVD

-136 PLIIAVSS
+136 PVIIAVSS
-144 SGKAPVLSRIIRA
+144 AGKAPVLARIIRA

-168 TLAEIA
+168 LLAEIA
-174 GEYRQKVKERF
+174 GEYRQKVKNRF
-185 LKIKDRRAFW
+185 SNIKDRRAFW
-195 EATLSGVI
+195 ESAFSGVI

-208 SGRITEAKEDIQRQL
+208 SGRINEARGDIEEQL
-223 DESVEMDLGEV
+223 ENSVEIDLGEV

-278 SQLIYVGKKGGS
+278 SELIYVGKKGGS
-290 DKSTKQV
+290 DESTRQE
-297 DINDQLVELAKSGK
+297 DINEQLVKLAKSGK

-347 TAALGCSSYAGIPL
+347 TAASGCSSYAGIPL

-384 PWEEFIIDQQTIVFY
+384 PWEEFVIDQQTIIFY
-399 MALSGASYICE
+399 MALSGANYICQ
-410 KLMEYG
+410 KLMEHG
-416 MDKDM
+416 MDKNM

-442 ELPDLL
+442 KLPDLL
-448 EKEDIQ
+448 AKENIH

-475 N
+475 D

>member
-1 MANKSASPIYKRI
+1 
-14 NSMDHLPIF
+14 MDHLPIF
-23 VNIRKKP
+23 INIRQRP
-30 CIVIGGGDIALRKI
+30 CLVIGGGDIALRKI
-44 NLLLKAKAKVYC
+44 NLLIKAQAKVDC
-56 LSPVFC
+56 LSPLFC
-62 KGIKNLSKDGH
+62 EGIINLSKNGNVN
-73 ITLINKS
+73 LINKS
-80 FDQTDI
+80 FEPDDM
-86 KDYSIII
+86 KDYAIII
-93 AATDDKSVN
+93 ASTDDSSVN
-102 SLISSIA
+102 SLISQLA
-109 QDKKIPVNVVD
+109 KQAKIPVNVVD

-136 PLIIAVSS
+136 PVIIAVSS
-144 SGKAPVLSRIIRA
+144 AGNAPVLARLIRA

-168 TLAEIA
+168 VLAEIA
-174 GEYRQKVKERF
+174 GEYRQKVKDRF
-185 LKIKDRRAFW
+185 ANIKDRRAFW
-195 EATLSGVI
+195 ESTFSGVI

-208 SGRITEAKEDIQRQL
+208 SGRIDEAKNDIDAKL
-223 DESVEMDLGEV
+223 KNAVEMELGEG

-267 SKGVMELVRRD
+267 SKGIMELVRRD
-278 SQLIYVGKKGGS
+278 SELIYVGKKGGS
-290 DKSTKQV
+290 QESTRQI
-297 DINDQLVELAKSGK
+297 DINEKLIELAKAGK

-333 LSEHGIPFQVVPGI
+333 LSEHAIPFQVVPGI
-347 TAALGCSSYAGIPL
+347 TAASGCSSYAGIPL

-399 MALSGASYICE
+399 MALSGANYICE
-410 KLMEYG
+410 KLMEHG

-442 ELPDLL
+442 ALPDLL
-448 EKEDIQ
+448 AKEDIH

>member
-1 MANKSASPIYKRI
+1 
-14 NSMDHLPIF
+14 MDHLPIF
-23 VNIRKKP
+23 INIRKKP
-30 CIVIGGGDIALRKI
+30 CVVIGGGDIALRKI
-44 NLLLKAKAKVYC
+44 NILLKAQAKVDC
-56 LSPVFC
+56 LSPSFSRD
-62 KGIKNLSKDGH
+62 IKNLSKDGH

-93 AATDDKSVN
+93 AATDDSSVN
-102 SLISSIA
+102 SSISAIA
-109 QDKKIPVNVVD
+109 QVKKIPVNVVD

-168 TLAEIA
+168 ILADIA
-174 GEYRQKVKERF
+174 GEYRQKVKDRF
-185 LKIKDRRAFW
+185 STIKDRRAFW
-195 EATLSGVI
+195 EAVFSGVI

-208 SGRITEAKEDIQRQL
+208 SGRISEAKEDIQRKL
-223 DESVEMDLGEV
+223 DDSVEMDLGEV

-278 SQLIYVGKKGGS
+278 SELIYVGKKGGS

-347 TAALGCSSYAGIPL
+347 TAASGCSSYAGIPL

-399 MALSGASYICE
+399 MALSGANYICE
-410 KLMEYG
+410 KLMEHG

-428 GTMPEQKVYISSLT
+428 GTMPEQKVYISSLI

-448 EKEDIQ
+448 EREDIH

>member
-1 MANKSASPIYKRI
+1 
-14 NSMDHLPIF
+14 MDYLPIF
-23 VNIRKKP
+23 VNLRQKP
-30 CIVIGGGDIALRKI
+30 CLVIGGGGIALRKI
-44 NLLLKAKAKVYC
+44 NLLLKAQAQVTCISKA
-56 LSPVFC
+56 FC
-62 KGIKNLSKDGH
+62 NDIKNLSIKGQ
-73 ITLINKS
+73 ISIVNKQFES
-80 FDQTDI
+80 SDI
-86 KDYSIII
+86 SNQSVIIS
-93 AATDDKSVN
+93 ATDDSSLNASV
-102 SLISSIA
+102 SELA
-109 QDKKIPVNVVD
+109 QKARIPVNIVD
-120 SPELSSFIMP
+120 SPKLSSFIMP

-136 PLIIAVSS
+136 PVIIAVSS
-144 SGKAPVLSRIIRA
+144 GGKAPVLARIIRA
-157 KLETVI
+157 KLETII
-163 PSAYG
+163 PNAYG

-174 GEYRQKVKERF
+174 GEYRQKVKDRF
-185 LKIKDRRAFW
+185 SKIKDRRAFW
-195 EATLSGVI
+195 ETAFSGVI

-208 SGRITEAKEDIQRQL
+208 SGRISEVRDDIDKQL
-223 DESVEMDLGEV
+223 NDSVEIELGEV

-278 SQLIYVGKKGGS
+278 SELIYVGKKGGS
-290 DKSTKQV
+290 DESTRQI
-297 DINDQLVELAKSGK
+297 DINEQLVELAKSGK

-347 TAALGCSSYAGIPL
+347 TAASGCSSYSGIPL

-384 PWEEFIIDQQTIVFY
+384 PWEEFVVDQQTIVFY

-410 KLMEYG
+410 KLIEHG
-416 MDKDM
+416 MNKDM

-428 GTMPEQKVYISSLT
+428 GTMPEQKVYITTLS
-442 ELPDLL
+442 ELPNLL
-448 EKEDIQ
+448 TKEDIH

-464 VKLNEKLNWYG
+464 VKLNKKLNWYG
-475 N
+475 IK